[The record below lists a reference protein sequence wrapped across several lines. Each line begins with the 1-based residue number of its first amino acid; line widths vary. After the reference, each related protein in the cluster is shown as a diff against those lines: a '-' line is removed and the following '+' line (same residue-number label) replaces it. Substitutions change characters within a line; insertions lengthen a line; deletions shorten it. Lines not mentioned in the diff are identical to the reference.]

1 MIFEYISASFIP
13 PIIVLNSNGFLGQK
27 YGLNVIYNWICMQKS
42 YDYVLKFV
50 IVGSSSVGKSSILRR
65 FADDEFE
72 ESYISTI
79 GIDFRFKYA
88 WQDAGRCTSRTTT

>member
-1 MIFEYISASFIP
+1 MIF
-13 PIIVLNSNGFLGQK
+13 IIDLQ
-27 YGLNVIYNWICMQKS
+27 MQKN

-79 GIDFRFKYA
+79 GIDFRFKYSYY
-88 WQDAGRCTSRTTT
+88 QLDPCTSRITM

>member
-1 MIFEYISASFIP
+1 
-13 PIIVLNSNGFLGQK
+13 
-27 YGLNVIYNWICMQKS
+27 MQKS

-79 GIDFRFKYA
+79 GIDFRFKYFSPHLRSMHIDGNYVKLQI
-88 WQDAGRCTSRTTT
+88 WDTAGQ

>member
-1 MIFEYISASFIP
+1 
-13 PIIVLNSNGFLGQK
+13 
-27 YGLNVIYNWICMQKS
+27 MQKS

-79 GIDFRFKYA
+79 GIDFRFKY
-88 WQDAGRCTSRTTT
+88 WWRDAGRCTSKRTS

>member
-1 MIFEYISASFIP
+1 
-13 PIIVLNSNGFLGQK
+13 
-27 YGLNVIYNWICMQKS
+27 MQKS

-79 GIDFRFKYA
+79 GIDFRFKYPTA
-88 WQDAGRCTSRTTT
+88 HAGPCTSRRTTSSCRFGTLLVSSASAG

>member
-1 MIFEYISASFIP
+1 MYFPDHNLINKRST
-13 PIIVLNSNGFLGQK
+13 
-27 YGLNVIYNWICMQKS
+27 MQKS

-88 WQDAGRCTSRTTT
+88 

>member
-1 MIFEYISASFIP
+1 
-13 PIIVLNSNGFLGQK
+13 
-27 YGLNVIYNWICMQKS
+27 MQKS

-79 GIDFRFKYA
+79 GIDFRFKYG
-88 WQDAGRCTSRTTT
+88 WVDAGRCTSRTTT

>member
-1 MIFEYISASFIP
+1 
-13 PIIVLNSNGFLGQK
+13 
-27 YGLNVIYNWICMQKS
+27 MQKN

-79 GIDFRFKYA
+79 GIDFRFKY
-88 WQDAGRCTSRTTT
+88 WCEDAGRCTSRRTS

>member
-1 MIFEYISASFIP
+1 
-13 PIIVLNSNGFLGQK
+13 
-27 YGLNVIYNWICMQKS
+27 MQKN

-79 GIDFRFKYA
+79 GIDFRFKYSKLDPDPSSSA
-88 WQDAGRCTSRTTT
+88 RTTSNCRSGTPQARNASEA

>member
-1 MIFEYISASFIP
+1 
-13 PIIVLNSNGFLGQK
+13 
-27 YGLNVIYNWICMQKS
+27 MQKS

-79 GIDFRFKYA
+79 GIDFRFKY
-88 WQDAGRCTSRTTT
+88 GC

>member
-1 MIFEYISASFIP
+1 
-13 PIIVLNSNGFLGQK
+13 
-27 YGLNVIYNWICMQKS
+27 MQKS

-79 GIDFRFKYA
+79 GIDFRFKYGCFEI
-88 WQDAGRCTSRTTT
+88 DRCTSRIAL